1 MASSFATLKK
11 SRNNSLDKLINESTK
26 LNSNS
31 QGKKG
36 DDRFWK
42 PDVDKAGN
50 GYAVIRFLPEPKG
63 EDLPWVRIFDH
74 GFQGTGGWYIEN
86 SLTTIGEKDP
96 IGEFN
101 SQLWN
106 NGTDAGKDQARKQ
119 KRRLSYTANIMVVKD
134 PSNPSNEGKVF
145 LYKFGKKI
153 FDKLNEAMNPAFEDE
168 QAINPFDFWEGA
180 NFKLKIRQVE
190 GYRNYD
196 KSEFDSPNELLDGD
210 DDGLEKV
217 YEGLYSLNDFLDK
230 KNFKSYAE
238 LEAKMKR
245 VLGLTGSPAP
255 TASAMDDQAYQS
267 SAKAEP
273 VAESYSAPAA
283 APKAAPVAEAEEDD
297 SLSFF
302 EKLAEED

>member
-11 SRNNSLDKLINESTK
+11 SRSGSLDKLISESSK
-26 LNSNS
+26 LNSNTQS
-31 QGKKG
+31 KG

-42 PDVDKAGN
+42 PEVDKAGN

-96 IGEFN
+96 VGEFN

-106 NGTDAGKDQARKQ
+106 NGTDAGKEQARKQ

-134 PSNPSNEGKVF
+134 PANPANEGKVF

-180 NFKLKIRQVE
+180 DFKLKIRQVE

-196 KSEFDSPNELLDGD
+196 KSEFDSASELLDGD
-210 DDGLEKV
+210 DDALEKV
-217 YEGLYSLNDFLDK
+217 YEGLYSLQAFLDR

-245 VLGLTGSPAP
+245 VLGLTGAPAP
-255 TASAMDDQAYQS
+255 TASAMDDTPF
-267 SAKAEP
+267 E
-273 VAESYSAPAA
+273 
-283 APKAAPVAEAEEDD
+283 APKAAPVMEAPQEPTAVASADEDD